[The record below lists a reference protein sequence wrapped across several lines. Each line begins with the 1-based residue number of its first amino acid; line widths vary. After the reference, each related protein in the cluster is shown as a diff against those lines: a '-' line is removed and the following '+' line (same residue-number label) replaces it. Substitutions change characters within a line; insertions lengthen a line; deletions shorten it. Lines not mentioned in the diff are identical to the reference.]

1 MIKLSTIILE
11 STSAPKA
18 VIMAGGGG
26 VGKSYLL
33 NQLSLDSLQQYNPDK
48 YVEDPEH
55 PYHNKLGP
63 ASNQVAKDVAS
74 ATEDKQSFVWDTTA
88 SGTRFMSQLEDMMS
102 KGYGVY
108 MVMVYA
114 HPMISYAANFE
125 RSERSL
131 PSVAVFSTWRNAY
144 QLIGE
149 YQQKLKGNL
158 SIYVSDRGGKY
169 SKEVEGF
176 NKAAEKGADGIKEYL
191 QVYNEETGA
200 GKSTF
205 FKPVEM
211 SKEEETAFNQAI
223 QNVEFDNNNRSED
236 KAIKTAFLKA
246 FQKNGV
252 GPGDDKLKDA
262 VRKYRENREK
272 SDQKNNDI
280 LENIAEMLFSPT
292 FQELLKHSDVN
303 EIDRNVQSFLA

>member
-1 MIKLSTIILE
+1 M
-11 STSAPKA
+11 
-18 VIMAGGGG
+18 
-26 VGKSYLL
+26 
-33 NQLSLDSLQQYNPDK
+33 
-48 YVEDPEH
+48 EDPEH

-63 ASNQVAKDVAS
+63 ASNQVAKDVAA
-74 ATEDKQSFVWDTTA
+74 ATGDKQSFVWDTTA
-88 SGTRFMSQLEDMMS
+88 SGTRFMSQLETMMS
-102 KGYGVY
+102 SGYEIY

-149 YQQKLKGNL
+149 YQEKLKGNL

-169 SKEVEGF
+169 SKEVEDF
-176 NKAAEKGADGIKEYL
+176 NKAAEAGVDGIKEYL
-191 QVYNEETGA
+191 ITYNEETGA

-236 KAIKTAFLKA
+236 KAVKTVFLKA

-252 GPGDDKLKDA
+252 SPGDDKLKAA
-262 VRKYRENREK
+262 VKKYRENKEK

-292 FQELLKHSDVN
+292 FQELLKHSEVG
-303 EIDRNVQSFLA
+303 EIDRNVQAFLA

>member
-176 NKAAEKGADGIKEYL
+176 NKAAEKGVDGIKEYL

>member
-176 NKAAEKGADGIKEYL
+176 NKAAEKGVDGIKEYL

-262 VRKYRENREK
+262 VRKYRENRQK

>member
-1 MIKLSTIILE
+1 MLAIEEE
-11 STSAPKA
+11 S
-18 VIMAGGGG
+18 
-26 VGKSYLL
+26 
-33 NQLSLDSLQQYNPDK
+33 
-48 YVEDPEH
+48 
-55 PYHNKLGP
+55 
-63 ASNQVAKDVAS
+63 
-74 ATEDKQSFVWDTTA
+74 
-88 SGTRFMSQLEDMMS
+88 
-102 KGYGVY
+102 
-108 MVMVYA
+108 
-114 HPMISYAANFE
+114 
-125 RSERSL
+125 
-131 PSVAVFSTWRNAY
+131 
-144 QLIGE
+144 
-149 YQQKLKGNL
+149 
-158 SIYVSDRGGKY
+158 
-169 SKEVEGF
+169 
-176 NKAAEKGADGIKEYL
+176 IKEYL
-191 QVYNEETGA
+191 QVYNDETGA

-262 VRKYRENREK
+262 VRKYRENRQK